1 MTGVIF
7 WVRFGPRLAIVGL
20 MVSLAIYG
28 ELQLVKYAFPKI
40 GPGVDDI
47 VMTWGLV
54 GMIFGGIYEI
64 KRDI

>member
-1 MTGVIF
+1 M
-7 WVRFGPRLAIVGL
+7 
-20 MVSLAIYG
+20 
-28 ELQLVKYAFPKI
+28 KYAFPKI